1 MKKTYIKPSMEV
13 VNVVLESHMMSNS
26 GTGTPNIGV
35 LPGEEGDEML
45 SNDRR
50 GSWGNL
56 WD

>member
-26 GTGTPNIGV
+26 GTPNIEV
-35 LPGEEGDEML
+35 RPEEGGDEML

>member
-26 GTGTPNIGV
+26 TPNIGV
-35 LPGEEGDEML
+35 RPDEEGNEML